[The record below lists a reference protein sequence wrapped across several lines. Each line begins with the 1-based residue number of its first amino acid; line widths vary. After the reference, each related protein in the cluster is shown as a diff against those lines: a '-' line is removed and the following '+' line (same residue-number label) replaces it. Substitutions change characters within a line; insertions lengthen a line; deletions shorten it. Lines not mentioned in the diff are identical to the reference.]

1 MDRATETAIKAI
13 LLGLHR
19 SKTISSAQLEGVISE
34 LAFAARELAGKD
46 ADAAADIERLTQWLR
61 DAVAGDPP
69 PQARRSRF

>member
-19 SKTISSAQLEGVISE
+19 SKTISSHQLEGVISE
-34 LAFAARELAGKD
+34 LAFAAGDLAAKD

-61 DAVAGDPP
+61 DAVARDPVKV
-69 PQARRSRF
+69 RRSRF